1 MMDTLPM
8 SLDAI
13 SAAHGGLDEFRVSS
27 SPEVHALLKQL
38 NDGNVMLNLNGSD
51 GSTYTTTLWTLDT
64 ARGVVGF
71 SAQPDSSAVQ
81 ALLEAEE
88 VVAVA
93 YIDNIKLQFEVQD
106 LVLVRSANSGVLSAT
121 LPRELYRF
129 QRRSGF
135 RVRPTTRSSPMAN
148 FRHPMIPDM
157 MLSLRVLDISIGGCA
172 LFLPDNVP
180 ALSPG
185 VVLNGVNID
194 LDLDSSIEVT
204 LRMQHVTRVN
214 PEAHGVRMGCEF
226 LKGGNDMLRSLQKYI
241 DYTQKRQ
248 RMLGQ

>member
-27 SPEVHALLKQL
+27 PPEVNALLKQL

-88 VVAVA
+88 VVAV
-93 YIDNIKLQFEVQD
+93 DVQE
-106 LVLVRSANSGVLSAT
+106 LVLVRSANGGVLSAT
-121 LPRELYRF
+121 LPRELFRF

-135 RVRPTTRSSPMAN
+135 RVRPTTRSTPMAN
-148 FRHPMIPDM
+148 VRHPMIPDM

-185 VVLNGVNID
+185 VVLNGVKIE
-194 LDLDSSIEVT
+194 LDLDSRIEVT

-226 LKGGNDMLRSLQKYI
+226 VNPSNDMMRTLQKYI

-248 RMLGQ
+248 RMLGK